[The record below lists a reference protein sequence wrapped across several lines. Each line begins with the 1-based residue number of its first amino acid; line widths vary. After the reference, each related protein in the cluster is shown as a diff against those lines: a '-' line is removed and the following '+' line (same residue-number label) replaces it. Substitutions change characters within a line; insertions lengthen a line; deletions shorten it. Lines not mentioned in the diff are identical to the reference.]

1 MEKFKKILKNNRYTV
16 IAIVLFAV
24 LVVIGLILSK
34 SLFPNSGA
42 PVYGNRL
49 DGIEEVKISN
59 ENLKELESKIKEKEF
74 VTEVNATIKG
84 KIVNVIITVKK
95 ETNANDAKALSSI
108 MTDYFPKEQ
117 TDYYDFQI
125 FIKNEDGEQGGYP
138 IIGYKNN
145 GSSAFS
151 YSNAK

>member
-1 MEKFKKILKNNRYTV
+1 MEKLKKILKNNRYTV
-16 IAIVLFAV
+16 IAVVLFAV

-34 SLFPNSGA
+34 SLFPNSGV

-49 DGIEEVKISN
+49 DGIEEVKISE
-59 ENLKELESKIKEKEF
+59 ENLNELENKIKEKEF

-84 KIVNVIITVKK
+84 KIVNVIVTVKK
-95 ETNANDAKALSSI
+95 ETSEKDAKSLSSI

-125 FIKNEDGEQGGYP
+125 FIKNEDEEQKGYP

-151 YSNAK
+151 YSKAK